1 MTADTARSPGFVAL
15 LRRHPVVAFV
25 ILAYALSWWAWFWY
39 RADPENVG
47 APILPIGPLIATALL
62 LPLIG
67 GWAGV
72 KELVGR
78 ILLWRVG
85 WRWYAIVLGLPVLL
99 TFSAVGL
106 NLLLGAQV
114 LPEFELPDAANLA
127 IRFVFIFF
135 WIGLGEE
142 PGWRGF
148 VLPRLLVGRTAL
160 VAALILGLIH
170 TVWHLPLYGREYDA
184 ANVVPWGIS
193 VFCFSIV
200 ICWVYLHTGGSILM
214 PMLMHA
220 ANNTVAV
227 VWRMFEGGDQLR
239 LWWIWSGLW
248 VVATLI
254 VIAAT
259 GPDLRRARSGQEGRR
274 GA

>member
-1 MTADTARSPGFVAL
+1 MTTDTARSPGFIAL

-47 APILPIGPLIATALL
+47 APILPIGPLIATAVL
-62 LPLIG
+62 LPLIS

-99 TFSAVGL
+99 TLSAVGL
-106 NLLLGAQV
+106 NLLFGAQV
-114 LPEFELPDAANLA
+114 LTEFELPDVANLA

-160 VAALILGLIH
+160 LAALILGLIH
-170 TVWHLPLYGREYDA
+170 MVWHLPLYGREYDA

-220 ANNTVAV
+220 SNNTIAV

-254 VIAAT
+254 VIAVT
-259 GPDLRRARSGQEGRR
+259 GPELRRSRAGQEGR
-274 GA
+274 GAE

>member
-1 MTADTARSPGFVAL
+1 MAGRDQGTSRFVAL

-62 LPLIG
+62 LPVIG
-67 GWAGV
+67 GWAGI
-72 KELVGR
+72 KDIVGR
-78 ILLWRVG
+78 LLLWRVG
-85 WRWYAIVLGLPVLL
+85 WKWYAIVLGLPVLL
-99 TFSAVGL
+99 TLSALGL

-114 LPEFELPDAANLA
+114 LPASELPDAANLA

-160 VAALILGLIH
+160 LAALIVGLIH
-170 TVWHLPLYGREYDA
+170 MVWHLPLYGHEYDA
-184 ANVVPWGIS
+184 TNVVPWGLS

-200 ICWVYLHTGGSILM
+200 ICWIYLHTGGSILM

-220 ANNTVAV
+220 SNNTVAI
-227 VWRMFEGGDQLR
+227 VWRLFEGSDQSR
-239 LWWIWSGLW
+239 LWWIWCGFW
-248 VVATLI
+248 VFATLF
-254 VIAAT
+254 VIAAN
-259 GPDLRRARSGQEGRR
+259 GPGLRRLGSEEEGRR
-274 GA
+274 AA

>member
-1 MTADTARSPGFVAL
+1 
-15 LRRHPVVAFV
+15 VVGV
-25 ILAYALSWWAWFWY
+25 VLVPCQ
-39 RADPENVG
+39 PENVG

-72 KELVGR
+72 KNLVRR
-78 ILLWRVG
+78 ILLWRVS
-85 WRWYAIVLGLPVLL
+85 WRWYAVVLGLPVFL

-114 LPEFELPDAANLA
+114 LPEFELPTAVNLA
-127 IRFVFIFF
+127 VRFAFIFV

-148 VLPRLLVGRTAL
+148 VLPRLLLGRTAL
-160 VAALILGLIH
+160 VAALMLGLIH
-170 TVWHLPLYGREYDA
+170 AVWHLPLYGREYDA
-184 ANVVPWGIS
+184 TNVVPWAIS
-193 VFCFSIV
+193 VFCFSIL
-200 ICWVYLHTGGSILM
+200 ICWVYLHTGASILM

-220 ANNTVAV
+220 SNNTVAIT
-227 VWRMFEGGDQLR
+227 WRLFDGDDQLS

-248 VVATLI
+248 VVVTLI
-254 VIAAT
+254 VIAAN
-259 GPDLRRARSGQEGRR
+259 GPSLQRLRAEDQG
-274 GA
+274 

>member
-1 MTADTARSPGFVAL
+1 MTTDTARSPGFVAL

-25 ILAYALSWWAWFWY
+25 LLAYALSWWAWFWY

-85 WRWYAIVLGLPVLL
+85 WRWYGVVLGLPVLL
-99 TFSAVGL
+99 TLSAVGL

-114 LPEFELPDAANLA
+114 VPDFELPGAANLA
-127 IRFVFIFF
+127 S
-135 WIGLGEE
+135 
-142 PGWRGF
+142 
-148 VLPRLLVGRTAL
+148 T
-160 VAALILGLIH
+160 
-170 TVWHLPLYGREYDA
+170 
-184 ANVVPWGIS
+184 
-193 VFCFSIV
+193 
-200 ICWVYLHTGGSILM
+200 
-214 PMLMHA
+214 
-220 ANNTVAV
+220 NTVAIL
-227 VWRMFEGGDQLR
+227 WRMFEGGDQLR
-239 LWWIWSGLW
+239 LWWIWCGLW
-248 VVATLI
+248 VIATLI

-259 GPDLRRARSGQEGRR
+259 GPDLRRVRS
-274 GA
+274 

>member
-1 MTADTARSPGFVAL
+1 MAAREQDPSRFVAL

-47 APILPIGPLIATALL
+47 APILPIGPLIATVLL

-67 GWAGV
+67 GWDGV
-72 KELVGR
+72 KDLVRR

-85 WRWYAIVLGLPVLL
+85 WRWYGVVLGLPILL
-99 TFSAVGL
+99 TLSAVGL

-114 LPEFELPDAANLA
+114 LPDFELPDAASLA

-160 VAALILGLIH
+160 VAALIVGLIH
-170 TVWHLPLYGREYDA
+170 MVWHLPLYGHEYDA
-184 ANVVPWGIS
+184 ANVVPWAIS

-200 ICWVYLHTGGSILM
+200 ICWVYLHTGGSVLM

-220 ANNTVAV
+220 SNNTVAI
-227 VWRMFEGGDQLR
+227 VWRLFEGSDQLR
-239 LWWIWSGLW
+239 LWWIWCGFW
-248 VVATLI
+248 VFATLL
-254 VIAAT
+254 VIAAN
-259 GPDLRRARSGQEGRR
+259 GPDLQRPRAEEEGRR
-274 GA
+274 AA

>member
-1 MTADTARSPGFVAL
+1 MDTARSAGLVAV

-62 LPLIG
+62 LPLIS

-72 KELVGR
+72 KELARR

-85 WRWYAIVLGLPVLL
+85 WTWYAIVLGLPVLL
-99 TFSAVGL
+99 TLSAVGL
-106 NLLLGAQV
+106 NLLFGARA
-114 LPEFELPDAANLA
+114 LPDFELPDAASLFV
-127 IRFVFIFF
+127 RFGFIFF

-160 VAALILGLIH
+160 LAALILGLIH
-170 TVWHLPLYGREYDA
+170 MVWHLPLYGREYNA
-184 ANVVPWGIS
+184 ANVAPWGIS

-200 ICWVYLHTGGSILM
+200 ICWVYLQTGGSILM

-220 ANNTVAV
+220 SNNTIAV

-239 LWWIWSGLW
+239 LWWIWCGLW
-248 VVATLI
+248 VATTLI
-254 VIAAT
+254 LVAAT
-259 GPDLRRARSGQEGRR
+259 GPELRRSRAGQEGR
-274 GA
+274 GAE